1 MSTNL
6 SEMAIRSR
14 EEAGMIE
21 DSLAKKAQ
29 KQLHKAAKEIKLD
42 HNLLK
47 ILEQPMRVLRVS
59 VPIKLDNGRTK
70 VFTGY
75 RCQYNNA
82 KGPTKGGV
90 RYHPDVTE
98 EEVVALAAWM
108 TWKCALLDLPYGGAK
123 GGIICDPRKLSESEL
138 ERMTRRYTS
147 EIMPILGPH
156 IDIPAPDVYTTSKTM
171 AWIMDTF
178 SMMKGYTEPS
188 IVTGKPE
195 ILGGSKGRKEA
206 TGKGVAI
213 ITREFFKSQKKNLQG
228 ARVAIQGFGNVGG
241 HAAHFLSQ
249 MGAKIVAVSD
259 VSGALV
265 NPDGLDVPGIID
277 CVQKHA
283 CVIKHPGKQI
293 DREDVLYQ
301 EVDVLI
307 PAALENQIHQKNAHK
322 IKAKVIIE
330 GANGPTTPEADDI
343 LEKKKIPVIPDIL
356 ANAGGVVVSHLE
368 WVQALS
374 GLFWEEEQV
383 NAELEKKMMKSCK
396 KVWETS
402 KQKNISL
409 RCAAYVVAIER
420 IAEIYS
426 YRGMFP

>member
-1 MSTNL
+1 
-6 SEMAIRSR
+6 
-14 EEAGMIE
+14 MIE
-21 DSLAKKAQ
+21 DSLARKAQ
-29 KQLHKAAKEIKLD
+29 KQLYKAAKEIKLD
-42 HNLLK
+42 SNLLK
-47 ILEQPMRVLRVS
+47 VLELPMRVLRVS
-59 VPIKLDNGRTK
+59 VPIRLDNGRTK
-70 VFTGY
+70 VFTGF

-90 RYHPDVTE
+90 RYHPDVSE
-98 EEVVALAAWM
+98 EEIVALAAWM

-123 GGIICDPRKLSESEL
+123 GGIICDPTKLSESEL

-178 SMMKGYTEPS
+178 SMMKGYTEPR

-213 ITREFFKSQKKNLQG
+213 ITREFFKAQKKSLKG
-228 ARVAIQGFGNVGG
+228 TRIAIQGFGNVGG
-241 HAAHFLSQ
+241 YAAHFLSR

-259 VSGALV
+259 VSGAIV
-265 NPDGLDVPGIID
+265 NPAGLDVQGLID
-277 CVQKHA
+277 CVEKHA

-293 DREDVLYQ
+293 DREDVLYHD
-301 EVDVLI
+301 VDILI
-307 PAALENQIHQKNAHK
+307 PAALENQIHHKNAHK
-322 IKAKVIIE
+322 IKAKVIVE
-330 GANGPTTPEADDI
+330 GANGPTTPEADEI
-343 LEKKKIPVIPDIL
+343 LEKKKVSVIPDIL

-383 NAELEKKMMKSCK
+383 NAELERKMVKSFREVWQARSKKD
-396 KVWETS
+396 
-402 KQKNISL
+402 IPL
-409 RCAAYVVAIER
+409 RCAAYIVAIER
-420 IAEIYS
+420 IAEVYR

>member
-1 MSTNL
+1 
-6 SEMAIRSR
+6 
-14 EEAGMIE
+14 MIE
-21 DSLAKKAQ
+21 DSLARKAQ
-29 KQLHKAAKEIKLD
+29 KQLYKAAKEIKLD
-42 HNLLK
+42 SNLLK
-47 ILEQPMRVLRVS
+47 VLELPMRVLRVS
-59 VPIKLDNGRTK
+59 VPIRLDNGRTK
-70 VFTGY
+70 VFTGF

-90 RYHPDVTE
+90 RYHPDVSE

-123 GGIICDPRKLSESEL
+123 GGIICDPTKLSESEL

-178 SMMKGYTEPS
+178 SMMKGYTEPR

-213 ITREFFKSQKKNLQG
+213 ITREFFKAQKKSLKG
-228 ARVAIQGFGNVGG
+228 TRIAIQGFGNVGG
-241 HAAHFLSQ
+241 YAAHFLSR

-259 VSGALV
+259 VSGAIV
-265 NPDGLDVPGIID
+265 NPAGLDVQGLTD
-277 CVQKHA
+277 CVEKHA

-293 DREDVLYQ
+293 DREDVLYY
-301 EVDVLI
+301 DADIII

-322 IKAKVIIE
+322 IKAKVIVE
-330 GANGPTTPEADDI
+330 GANGPTTPEADEI
-343 LEKKKIPVIPDIL
+343 LKKKKVSVIPDIL

-383 NAELEKKMMKSCK
+383 NAELERKMVKSFREVWQARSKKD
-396 KVWETS
+396 
-402 KQKNISL
+402 IPL
-409 RCAAYVVAIER
+409 RCAAYIVAIER
-420 IAEIYS
+420 IAEVYR